1 MKAIVRKEL
10 ADHFSSVRFPLICA
24 MIFMAALSGAYLAG
38 DGIKEWLSDGLGGL
52 LAGRVFLALYSVP
65 GAFVPV
71 FVLIG
76 YLGPL
81 ISLLLGFDAI
91 NRERSQGTLAK
102 ILAQPVYRDE
112 VIAGKFLA
120 GLITLAVMSAAL
132 LLLIAGLG
140 LAVVGLVPTAGEVAR
155 LAVFWLLS
163 VIYLGF
169 WLALA
174 LLMSIVCRSVAA
186 SALASGAAWA
196 GLAFFVTVMAG
207 GLAGAVTPVSAPLKP
222 SRDELMA
229 RESLTRRLSL
239 ASPVNLYTEAAGFL
253 LDPSRRTLHQGRQMT
268 DKALTNRYT
277 GRFSGPLELGQSLIL
292 VLPHLAVLLA
302 LSAAVFWLSYMI
314 FIRQEIRT

>member
-24 MIFMAALSGAYLAG
+24 LIFMAALSGAYLAG
-38 DGIKEWLSDGLGGL
+38 DGIRQWLSEGLGNL
-52 LAGRVFLALYSVP
+52 LAGRAFLALYSVP

-71 FVLIG
+71 FALIG

-81 ISLLLGFDAI
+81 IGLLLGFDAI
-91 NRERSQGTLAK
+91 NRERQQGTLAK

-120 GLITLAVMSAAL
+120 GLFTLAVMSAAL

-140 LAVVGLVPTAGEVAR
+140 LAVVGLVPTPGEAAR

-163 VIYLGF
+163 LIYLGF

-174 LLMSIVCRSVAA
+174 LFMSIICRSVAA
-186 SALASGAAWA
+186 SALASGAAWIF
-196 GLAFFVTVMAG
+196 LAFFVAVLAG
-207 GLAGAVTPVSAPLKP
+207 GLAGAVTPAADPLKP
-222 SRDELMA
+222 SRDELLA
-229 RESLTRRLSL
+229 RESLVRRLSL
-239 ASPVNLYTEAAGFL
+239 VSPVNLYHEAAGFL

-268 DKALTNRYT
+268 DKALANRYT
-277 GRFSGPLELGQSLIL
+277 GRFSGPLELSQSLIL
-292 VLPHLAVLLA
+292 VMPHLAVLLA
-302 LSAAVFWLSYMI
+302 LSAAAFWLSYLV

>member
-10 ADHFSSVRFPLICA
+10 ADHFSSVRFPLLCA
-24 MIFMAALSGAYLAG
+24 LIFMAALSGAYLAG
-38 DGIKEWLSDGLGGL
+38 DGIKAWLGEGLGHL
-52 LAGRVFLALYSVP
+52 LAGRAFLALYSVP

-71 FVLIG
+71 FTLIG

-81 ISLLLGFDAI
+81 IGLLLGFDAV

-102 ILAQPVYRDE
+102 ILAQPIYRDE

-120 GLITLAVMSAAL
+120 GLITLAIMSAAL

-140 LAVVGLVPTAGEVAR
+140 LAVVGLVPMAGEVAR

-174 LLMSIVCRSVAA
+174 MLMSIVCRSVAA
-186 SALASGAAWA
+186 SALASGAAWL
-196 GLAFFVTVMAG
+196 GLAFFVMVMAG
-207 GLAGAVTPVSAPLKP
+207 GLAGAVTPVNDPLKP
-222 SRDELMA
+222 SREELMA

-239 ASPVNLYTEAAGFL
+239 VSPVNLYHEAAGFL

-277 GRFSGPLELGQSLIL
+277 GRFSGPLELSQSLIL

-302 LSAAVFWLSYMI
+302 LSAAAFWLSCLV